1 MKSRPTKNS
10 VISNEKK
17 LPEIFYEVGC
27 HSCCVLKKKTGTI
40 IFSSPLLNQHTTV
53 FKLTA
58 ILQGKVI
65 TKFK

>member
-1 MKSRPTKNS
+1 MSLLLRA
-10 VISNEKK
+10 E
-17 LPEIFYEVGC
+17 
-27 HSCCVLKKKTGTI
+27 KKTGTI